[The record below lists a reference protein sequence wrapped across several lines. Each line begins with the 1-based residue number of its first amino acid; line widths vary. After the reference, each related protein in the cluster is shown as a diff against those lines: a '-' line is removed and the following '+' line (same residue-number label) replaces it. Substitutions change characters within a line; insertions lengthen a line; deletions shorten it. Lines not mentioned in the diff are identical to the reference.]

1 MSTSCHF
8 AGISL
13 LILLLAGFIGCS
25 SHPSTPGPSPENT
38 AAQAEQTVPETQVP
52 STTETAPPAQPEVLP
67 VPAAEPEQIQQNDEP
82 SAPTIPTAEN
92 DSDSN
97 VNDSA
102 AVQKDAQDDNNSI
115 RQTPTIIGMDS
126 LEFTE
131 FYCEATLKYLENK
144 TFVAKRKIYKNIK
157 NDAVNKL
164 LNKGCVKFCEAA
176 AEQQNCMNDCLEKAS
191 FESSIDCLPASPKP
205 RKPKII

>member
-8 AGISL
+8 AGMSL

-25 SHPSTPGPSPENT
+25 SQPSTPGPSPENT

-52 STTETAPPAQPEVLP
+52 STTEMAPPAQPEVLP

-82 SAPTIPTAEN
+82 SAPVIPTAEN
-92 DSDSN
+92 NPDL
-97 VNDSA
+97 NDNE
-102 AVQKDAQDDNNSI
+102 QKNSEEDDNSI
-115 RQTPTIIGMDS
+115 RKAPRIIGMDS
-126 LEFTE
+126 SEFNE
-131 FYCEATLKYLENK
+131 YYCESTLKYLENK

-176 AEQQNCMNDCLEKAS
+176 ADQQNCLNDCQQKAS

-205 RKPKII
+205 KTLRKYF